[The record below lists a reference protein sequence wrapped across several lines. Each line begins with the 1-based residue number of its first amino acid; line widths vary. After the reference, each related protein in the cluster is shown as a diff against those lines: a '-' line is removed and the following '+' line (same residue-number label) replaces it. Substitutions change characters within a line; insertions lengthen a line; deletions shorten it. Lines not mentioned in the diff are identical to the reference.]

1 MEAIMLKEGD
11 AAPEF
16 ETRDASGQTVKL
28 SDLRGQKVVLYF
40 YPKDDTP
47 GCTKEACSFR
57 DNHSTLE
64 QSGIK
69 VLGVSLD
76 DEASHQAFASK
87 YSLPF
92 TLLSDTDH
100 SVSEAYGVYGEQ
112 TWGDKKFMGVARK
125 TFLIDEQGKIKKVFD
140 KVNVEAHADEVLA
153 AFN

>member
-1 MEAIMLKEGD
+1 MIKEGD
-11 AAPEF
+11 AAPDF
-16 ETRDASGQTVKL
+16 SAHDAEGNEVKL

-57 DNHSTLE
+57 DSFHELE
-64 QSGIK
+64 EKKIK

-76 DEASHQAFASK
+76 NEESHQKFAGK

-100 SVSEAYGVYGEQ
+100 QVSDAYGVYGERE
-112 TWGDKKFMGVARK
+112 FMGKKYMGLARK
-125 TFLIDEQGKIKKVFD
+125 TFLIDEAGKIKKIFD
-140 KVNVEAHADEVLA
+140 KVNVEEHAGEVMDAFA
-153 AFN
+153 A

>member
-1 MEAIMLKEGD
+1 MLKEGD
-11 AAPEF
+11 AAPDF
-16 ETRDASGQTVKL
+16 KTRDAEGNEVTL
-28 SDLRGQKVVLYF
+28 SDFRGQKVALYF

-64 QSGIK
+64 DKGIK

-112 TWGDKKFMGVARK
+112 TWGERKYMGVARK
-125 TFLIDEQGKIKKVFD
+125 TFLIDEEGKIKKVFD
-140 KVNVEAHADEVLA
+140 KVNVEAHADEVLE
-153 AFN
+153 AFGS